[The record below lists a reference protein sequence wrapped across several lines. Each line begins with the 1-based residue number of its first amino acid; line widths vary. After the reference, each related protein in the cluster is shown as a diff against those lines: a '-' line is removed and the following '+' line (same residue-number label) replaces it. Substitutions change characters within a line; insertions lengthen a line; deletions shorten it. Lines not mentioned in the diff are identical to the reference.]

1 MKQKWLEMAAR
12 FNALASRE
20 RILIAAT
27 ILIGGGFLGYAVLV
41 ESQLMKEAVNLK
53 RTAQAK
59 SDLAGVEAQLAAV
72 QSQLKDPDAT
82 NRAALQQV
90 RKNMAAID
98 LRLRGIQDSLVPPE
112 KMQVFLA
119 GLLTKNRNL
128 EVLALRTL
136 PVTMLIEHADEK
148 KTDGKELKEFK
159 DGKKDRK
166 PAAITGSNIY
176 KHGVEI
182 RIAGSYN
189 DLLAYLAEV
198 ELMPQ
203 RIIWSRVELS
213 TEKYP
218 RSVLT
223 LTVYTLSLDK
233 KWLVV

>member
-1 MKQKWLEMAAR
+1 MKQKWLEMVAR

-20 RILIAAT
+20 RILIAVA
-27 ILIGGGFLGYAVLV
+27 ILVGGGFLGYALLI
-41 ESQLMKEAVNLK
+41 EPQLIRETVNNK
-53 RTAQAK
+53 RIAQAK
-59 SDLAGVEAQLAAV
+59 IDMAGVEAQLAAV
-72 QSQLKDPDAT
+72 QSQLKDPDASNT
-82 NRAALQQV
+82 AALQQV

-98 LRLRGIQDSLVPPE
+98 LRLRSIQDSLVPPE
-112 KMQVFLA
+112 KMQEFLA
-119 GLLTKNRNL
+119 GLLSNNRNL

-136 PVTMLIEHADEK
+136 PVTVLLEHAEDK
-148 KTDGKELKEFK
+148 KTDGKDVKR
-159 DGKKDRK
+159 DRK
-166 PAAITGSNIY
+166 PVVETGSNIY

-189 DLLAYLAEV
+189 DLLFYLAEV

-203 RIIWSRVELS
+203 RIIWSRVEL
-213 TEKYP
+213 TAEKYP